1 MIEQLIT
8 SSFLILAVLLLR
20 MLLRGRVS
28 RRMLYGLW
36 LVVALRLLLPIS
48 ISSPVSVMNAVDPS
62 GAQQFINQQV
72 IRVNPDLSDALSTEE
87 DSPSREPAAS
97 PISRG
102 MLLHAVWLGG
112 AVAHRTHLCCGESFP
127 SPGGCGA
134 GGSLLM
140 RPDALCRF
148 IWQRISPPLASS
160 ASCGPASTFPPRRQ
174 RMRAPCPMFSPTSI
188 ATSANGIISGRWCG
202 HYVCPSIGSTPWCGP
217 LLPIAGLT
225 VNWPVTNSR

>member
-48 ISSPVSVMNAVDPS
+48 IPSPVSVMNAVDPS

-112 AVAHRTHLCCGESFP
+112 AVATGLTFAVVNLSFSRRLRLSVEYIPAARPVGAGAFRPFLRCGECASRRFLP
-127 SPGGCGA
+127 LFRKRGHHPLHHQAGA
-134 GGSLLM
+134 VGQG
-140 RPDALCRF
+140 LCE
-148 IWQRISPPLASS
+148 
-160 ASCGPASTFPPRRQ
+160 
-174 RMRAPCPMFSPTSI
+174 
-188 ATSANGIISGRWCG
+188 
-202 HYVCPSIGSTPWCGP
+202 
-217 LLPIAGLT
+217 
-225 VNWPVTNSR
+225 